1 MTSLWFE
8 ASLAVAIAVAGPM
21 TVTAAVAVTIPRRIH
36 RRVSSVRMMKLLT
49 SQKTRLNTQSHRR
62 WREADEPQYCATD
75 ISPGG
80 GEVLLRAIFGP
91 HRITPGPSGDG
102 RRISFRVLHVFE
114 SGTTCIIRENVWLDS
129 AAIVNQL
136 SRRQP
141 RDGKSLY
148 DNVNCGPELRQ
159 PSTS

>member
-49 SQKTRLNTQSHRR
+49 SQTTRLNTQSHCR

-80 GEVLLRAIFGP
+80 GEALLRATFGLASDRSRAVRERASP
-91 HRITPGPSGDG
+91 ERRTSTPIYG
-102 RRISFRVLHVFE
+102 RAS
-114 SGTTCIIRENVWLDS
+114 
-129 AAIVNQL
+129 
-136 SRRQP
+136 
-141 RDGKSLY
+141 
-148 DNVNCGPELRQ
+148 
-159 PSTS
+159 